1 MRKFANK
8 KAATNVYIDETKRL
22 QKILKLTLRKSEIMN
37 TQDIIKIGHKARIE
51 TEAFINQ
58 YINDEAKR
66 WPTICHCDPAHNGYH
81 QAQHVRKHGIRH
93 ILLTDIL

>member
-1 MRKFANK
+1 MAGR
-8 KAATNVYIDETKRL
+8 NVYIDETKRFKKL
-22 QKILKLTLRKSEIMN
+22 LKLTLRKSKIMD

-66 WPTICHCDPAHNGYH
+66 WPTICHCGQAHSEYH
-81 QAQHVRKHGIRH
+81 QAPQVRKHGIRH
-93 ILLTDIL
+93 IL

>member
-1 MRKFANK
+1 
-8 KAATNVYIDETKRL
+8 
-22 QKILKLTLRKSEIMN
+22 MN

>member
-8 KAATNVYIDETKRL
+8 IAGRNVYIDETKKF
-22 QKILKLTLRKSEIMN
+22 QKILKSTLRKSEIMN

-66 WPTICHCDPAHNGYH
+66 WPIICHCGPAHSDFQQTQQVG
-81 QAQHVRKHGIRH
+81 KHGIRH
-93 ILLTDIL
+93 ILLT